1 MEYPEKIYRHEGGN
15 LFELTLIA
23 AECPN
28 EKYGIYLNRS
38 TKKPERIY
46 AGDITQD
53 SLSKKAVLLQM
64 LRSAEYE
71 VNSIKTQINDLNESE
86 K

>member
-1 MEYPEKIYRHEGGN
+1 MEYPEKIYRHENGN

-46 AGDITQD
+46 TGDITED
-53 SLSKKAVLLQM
+53 SLSKKAILEQM
-64 LRSAEYE
+64 LRSAEYD
-71 VNSIKTQINDLNESE
+71 VNSIKERIKNLSDEQ
-86 K
+86 